1 MSHAPI
7 RLAVIIGSVR
17 SGRIGPAVADWLLQ
31 GLKEHP
37 DFQLDVIDLA
47 ELDLPAALDGGGAT
61 ADFTGRIGAAEAFL
75 VVTPEYNHGYPGQLK
90 TAIDSAKEEWYAK
103 PVALLS
109 YGGSVGGARAVEQ
122 LRLVFAELH
131 TVTVRDSVNLRHAY
145 DLIDETGGFRP
156 PQSAEAAVAQLLTR
170 LHWWAVALRS
180 ARAAQPYPVSA

>member
-1 MSHAPI
+1 
-7 RLAVIIGSVR
+7 
-17 SGRIGPAVADWLLQ
+17 
-31 GLKEHP
+31 
-37 DFQLDVIDLA
+37 
-47 ELDLPAALDGGGAT
+47 
-61 ADFTGRIGAAEAFL
+61 
-75 VVTPEYNHGYPGQLK
+75 
-90 TAIDSAKEEWYAK
+90 AK

-156 PQSAEAAVAQLLTR
+156 PQSAEAAVAQLMTRLHWWAVALRSARAGRHPVPVRGSVNLRHAYAPIDETGGSRPPQSAEAAVAQLLTR